1 MIVDIVEIKSDEKAG
16 GAVNKIESGSEHNLP
31 FGCEKLGCENKTNH
45 NTSTI
50 HGARNEIHCNSHL
63 N

>member
-1 MIVDIVEIKSDEKAG
+1 MIVDIVEIKSDEKAS
-16 GAVNKIESGSEHNLP
+16 GAVNKIEGGSEHNLP
-31 FGCEKLGCENKTNH
+31 FRCEKLGCENKTNH
-45 NTSTI
+45 NTPTI